1 MARDRPAHP
10 RQIERR
16 NARRVVWALR
26 LRAGRG
32 AVVER
37 VDVAI
42 VGAGT
47 AGAAAAAL
55 CARRGLSVRVV
66 ERRDLEKAGARW
78 VNGVPGWCFDR
89 AGFAR
94 PSGAELRGA
103 GHAMNLIAGMGPHRV
118 RIPAHGV
125 LEVDMRELTTRLQG
139 LARDSGAQIQGG
151 VTVQGLTGDTL
162 ETSAGPIRARCF
174 VDASGLGGAGWLGGG
189 RPARHDICA
198 AAQEVRAVRDPAAAR
213 AFYRRHGVAWG
224 ETAVFSSVHGGFS
237 IINVRASDEQVSI
250 LTGSIPA
257 LGHPS
262 GRAILD
268 RFVATEA
275 WIGEREFGGAQAIP
289 LGRPADVLARGP
301 VALLGDAAG
310 QVFSAHGSGIGA
322 GLVAAAE
329 LAHVLA
335 DGGTPEDYGVRW
347 MRRWGGLF
355 ASYDVF
361 RRYSQER
368 SVEDTEALIQAGL
381 LDPELARAGLD
392 QESPALRPAVLARTL
407 AAAARAPR
415 AAASLMPVIARMEL
429 MRTWYSRYPRDLRDV
444 PRWARRAA
452 RLAGEGSAASPD

>member
-1 MARDRPAHP
+1 MT
-10 RQIERR
+10 
-16 NARRVVWALR
+16 
-26 LRAGRG
+26 
-32 AVVER
+32 ER

-42 VGAGT
+42 VGAGS

-55 CARRGLSVRVV
+55 CARRGLSVRVL

-94 PSGAELRGA
+94 PSGAELRGS

-125 LEVDMRELTTRLQG
+125 LEVDMRELTDRLQA
-139 LARDSGAQIQGG
+139 LARDSGARFEGG
-151 VTVQGLTGDTL
+151 VTTRGLAGDTL
-162 ETSAGPIRARCF
+162 ETSAGPVRARFF
-174 VDASGLGGAGWLGGG
+174 VDASGLGGAGLMPGG
-189 RPARHDICA
+189 RPHRHDICA
-198 AAQEVRAVRDPAAAR
+198 AAQEVRAVRDRSAAR
-213 AFYRRHGVAWG
+213 AFYRRYGVAWG
-224 ETAVFSSVHGGFS
+224 ETAVFSSLHGGFS
-237 IINVRASDEQVSI
+237 IINVRATDEQVSI

-268 RFVATEA
+268 RFVDSEP
-275 WIGEREFGGAQAIP
+275 WIGDREFGGSQAIP
-289 LGRPADVLARGP
+289 LGRPAEVIARGQ

-310 QVFSAHGSGIGA
+310 QVFSAHGSGVGA

-329 LAHVLA
+329 LAQALA
-335 DGGTPEDYGVRW
+335 NGGGPEAYGVRW

-368 SVEDTEALIQAGL
+368 SAEDTGALIAAGL

-407 AAAARAPR
+407 AAAVRAPR
-415 AAASLMPVIARMEL
+415 AAASLAPVIARMEL
-429 MRTWYSRYPRDLRDV
+429 MRAWYSRYPSALYEV
-444 PRWARRAA
+444 PRWAKRAA
-452 RLAGEGSAASPD
+452 RLAGERPAATQG